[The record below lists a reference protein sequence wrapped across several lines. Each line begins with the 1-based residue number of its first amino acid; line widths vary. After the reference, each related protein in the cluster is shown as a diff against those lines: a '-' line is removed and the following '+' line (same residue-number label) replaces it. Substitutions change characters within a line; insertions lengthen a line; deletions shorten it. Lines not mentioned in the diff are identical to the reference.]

1 MHRIQ
6 VQLTAAQER
15 RLKEL
20 AKLRGSSVSAL
31 IREGVDRLLAPDLQ
45 ASDEKWDRAARAV
58 GIFQDSAT
66 DVAKEHDRYLADA
79 IVAKKAKRP

>member
-20 AKLRGSSVSAL
+20 AKLRGSSISAL

-45 ASDEKWDRAARAV
+45 ASDEKWARAAQAI
-58 GIFQDSAT
+58 GILQDSAT
-66 DVAKEHDRYLADA
+66 DVAKEHDRYLAEA
-79 IVAKKAKRP
+79 TLAKKGKRK